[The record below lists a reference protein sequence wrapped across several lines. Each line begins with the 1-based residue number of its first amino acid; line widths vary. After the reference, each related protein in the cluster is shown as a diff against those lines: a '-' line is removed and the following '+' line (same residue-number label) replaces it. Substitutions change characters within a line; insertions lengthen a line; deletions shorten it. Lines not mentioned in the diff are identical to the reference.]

1 MDCLYLMQ
9 FFERKWFLEHLRKTE
24 DTSHHGRLQVTK
36 ILLTLLY
43 MWRDKIAPPSFFFFY
58 IYITQK
64 WYHVDP

>member
-43 MWRDKIAPPSFFFFY
+43 MWRDKIAPPSVFFY

>member
-36 ILLTLLY
+36 ITLLY
-43 MWRDKIAPPSFFFFY
+43 MWRDKIASPSVFLY